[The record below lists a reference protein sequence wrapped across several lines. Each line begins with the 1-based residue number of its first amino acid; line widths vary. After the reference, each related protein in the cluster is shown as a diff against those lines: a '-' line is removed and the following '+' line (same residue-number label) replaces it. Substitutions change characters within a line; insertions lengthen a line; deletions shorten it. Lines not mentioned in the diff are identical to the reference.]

1 MAGLTNSGPS
11 SERMNSGAPWILTSR
26 DSTSRG
32 QACEG
37 EHATAQGHGQACGS
51 HRLHGD
57 RPNDLPE

>member
-1 MAGLTNSGPS
+1 
-11 SERMNSGAPWILTSR
+11 MNSGAPWILTSR